1 VGEDLISMT
10 FFRNS
15 AAALLA
21 GLALAAWSPMAMAQ
35 EAPNLDALHD
45 SLHLTAAQEPAWQSF
60 QAASQ
65 PDPQQAARSRA
76 AQAMLPHLT
85 SPQRVD
91 LSIAAMEADL
101 QTMQAR
107 GAALKAFYATLS
119 PGQQQIFDRQTLPTE
134 EP

>member
-1 VGEDLISMT
+1 MT
-10 FFRNS
+10 FSRNS

-21 GLALAAWSPMAMAQ
+21 GLALAAWSPSALAQ
-35 EAPNLDALHD
+35 GPNLQGLHDALHLSASQD
-45 SLHLTAAQEPAWQSF
+45 AAWQSF

-65 PDPQQAARSRA
+65 PDPQQTARSRA
-76 AQAMLPHLT
+76 AQAMLPRLT

-101 QTMQAR
+101 RTMQDR
-107 GAALKAFYATLS
+107 GAALKAFYVTLS
-119 PGQQQIFDRQTLPTE
+119 PDQQQIFDRQTLPTQ

>member
-1 VGEDLISMT
+1 LILITIS
-10 FFRNS
+10 RKS
-15 AAALLA
+15 GAALLA
-21 GLALAAWSPMAMAQ
+21 GLAIAAGAPAALAQ
-35 EAPNLDALHD
+35 GPNLQGLHDALH
-45 SLHLTAAQEPAWQSF
+45 LNPNQEPAWQSF

-65 PDPQQAARSRA
+65 PDPQQQARSRA
-76 AQAMLPHLT
+76 AQSMLPHLT

-101 QTMQAR
+101 RTMQAR